1 MSKESD
7 DLLWNRVNNLQQQIS
22 DLKTRVSRLEL
33 DKITRE
39 CADIFLDHYS
49 KKSPKIPIASNIP
62 RHGPMLFTF
71 FAMGVTVGIGATTV
85 YNSTKKQP

>member
-7 DLLWNRVNNLQQQIS
+7 DLLRNRVNNLQQQIF
-22 DLKTRVSRLEL
+22 DLKTRLSALEF
-33 DKITRE
+33 DKIASE
-39 CADIFLDHYS
+39 CADIFLDRYS
-49 KKSPKIPIASNIP
+49 KKPPRIPIASNIP

-71 FAMGVTVGIGATTV
+71 FATGVTVGVAVTTV